1 MTTLTGQNIANT
13 YKQLLQVG
21 SNNAG
26 LTASV
31 QTIQDGSGTNSA
43 LQLSQ
48 SAVNI
53 NGTFQLN
60 GTTLTATASALNAV
74 PNITSYTGF
83 IAVSGTSINGRTL
96 VAGTGVSISNANGTE
111 GNPNISLNTTGVVS
125 GSYGPF
131 TKFDVNSV
139 GQIVSATAVSTSV
152 SVPTIRASEFIGGTF
167 KGTTAEFSSN
177 TSIGGTAIVEGAARF
192 KSTVSVSGAL
202 NGSTAAFTGT
212 VSAGNISGANATFSG
227 NISATEYY
235 GDGSN
240 LTGIVAASA
249 TYAASAGFA
258 ASATNASFA
267 LSATNANFAASAS
280 YAASTSYAAS
290 AGEASFAV
298 SASTAAFATSADSA
312 TFAVSAANAT
322 TAYNVSGGNATLDY
336 LFATSASIS
345 DFRATHIY
353 GTSVSIDYLNASD
366 ITAITISA
374 TDLKSSTLSFTSV
387 SVSSLRVYR
396 LAVETTLSATYGT
409 FTGNVSAVSFYGDGS
424 NLTDLPTAPTSVS
437 AYTVNQLSIVS
448 AATLAGVDLET
459 RINTVSVN
467 TSVNSAAITSI
478 NAVVDNLDFATSAE
492 LATVSAYATSIVQ
505 ALSAT
510 MATSIDNSNTNIT
523 TNANAITS
531 INIVVAN
538 VSALTSVNAAA
549 ITSINAVIEGNVSAD
564 SGTFNTL
571 TVVTSASIG
580 GTLNV
585 GGNVGIGTTAP
596 GGNLHVQGEAGNQ
609 VRLYLTDGDATGT
622 GNSLL
627 ISKSGTAS
635 FISDRQASSQLWFGT
650 ADTERMRIDSS
661 GNVAVGTTTADA
673 AVTVYKSADSLDGVS
688 IRQNSAGSSAG
699 ARLKFGNNSDTRDA
713 EIVLTGSGNSSYAGA
728 RTLNFVSNIGGFG
741 FYRSY
746 TTPVATM
753 VLDSSG
759 NVGIGTSS
767 PGTPLH
773 VEGAA
778 AANNLAIRVI
788 NTDTSGYST
797 IQLGGA
803 DAGIYRNG
811 SAQTGYG
818 GASSLNLITVGAHP
832 IAFSTGNTPRVIINS
847 SGRVGIGT
855 SSPAAAL
862 TVSDGTVSSLTP
874 FGGTEL
880 FLDSIGSNYLQFG
893 SGTSSSPAI
902 YFGDSADGDVGG
914 IIYAH
919 ASNAMSF
926 RTNAAE
932 RMRIDTSG
940 NVLIGTTTIPAGQKM
955 VVLGGG
961 VQFSGGTSAQEGLRI
976 QRDSGFARISGIN
989 NDNNTF
995 NAISFFT
1002 SGTAALHITTG
1013 NNVGIG
1019 TSSPSRKLEVLKS
1032 GVDDVNV
1039 AVIGGGSGAG
1049 GASVA
1054 IGASGTSSYI
1064 RGVNNGVS
1072 GYTPLNV
1079 GGSVTVLETNGSE
1092 KVRIDSSGN
1101 VGIGN
1106 AAPSYLLDLYKAAST
1121 VVRVRNS
1128 AATGG
1133 TPSTTHGEFVIE
1145 STDGNMGMQ
1154 FLGSTTADQRILFS
1168 DTAAASGQIVYNHT
1182 SNYMALF
1189 TNTAERMRIT
1199 SSGNVGIGT
1208 TSAPSAKLN
1217 IQNPLAAGASTN
1229 YALRINDSTTNTA
1242 GGTNLIGWSHNSND
1256 LTDINVRAALGVT
1269 IDGGGAGNLV
1279 FRTGGYSSQAER
1291 VRIDSSGNVG
1301 IGTASP
1307 ENPMTIQDIAGSTFN
1322 RDFSIRNG
1330 DATNYHRLT
1339 LGYNAGSLASGVPA
1353 NAQFLL
1359 AEKGGGYGTSGGL
1372 VLGNSD
1378 NAPVIFTTN
1387 ATERMRIDSSGNV
1400 GVGTSSPAKQFEI
1413 TKASRALIGTLTDGA
1428 TITPDFDANQN
1439 FTVTLGGNRTL
1450 ANPTN
1455 VDAGQTGSIF
1465 VVQDATG
1472 GRTLSFGA
1480 NWKFAGGTAPTLSTG
1495 ANAVDRIDYIVKSST
1510 EIHAVATLNLS

>member
-1 MTTLTGQNIANT
+1 MTLVLKDRVKEQTTTTGTGTVTLG
-13 YKQLLQVG
+13 G
-21 SNNAG
+21 
-26 LTASV
+26 
-31 QTIQDGSGTNSA
+31 
-43 LQLSQ
+43 
-48 SAVNI
+48 
-53 NGTFQLN
+53 
-60 GTTLTATASALNAV
+60 
-74 PNITSYTGF
+74 
-83 IAVSGTSINGRTL
+83 AVSGFESFSAVGNGNTTYYAIVHQTADEWEVGL
-96 VAGTGVSISNANGTE
+96 GTYTAAGTLLSRDTILESTNSDAA
-111 GNPNISLNTTGVVS
+111 
-125 GSYGPF
+125 
-131 TKFDVNSV
+131 VN
-139 GQIVSATAVSTSV
+139 
-152 SVPTIRASEFIGGTF
+152 F
-167 KGTTAEFSSN
+167 
-177 TSIGGTAIVEGAARF
+177 
-192 KSTVSVSGAL
+192 
-202 NGSTAAFTGT
+202 
-212 VSAGNISGANATFSG
+212 SAGTKDVFVTYPSDKAIYA
-227 NISATEYY
+227 
-235 GDGSN
+235 DGS
-240 LTGIVAASA
+240 
-249 TYAASAGFA
+249 
-258 ASATNASFA
+258 
-267 LSATNANFAASAS
+267 
-280 YAASTSYAAS
+280 
-290 AGEASFAV
+290 
-298 SASTAAFATSADSA
+298 
-312 TFAVSAANAT
+312 
-322 TAYNVSGGNATLDY
+322 
-336 LFATSASIS
+336 
-345 DFRATHIY
+345 
-353 GTSVSIDYLNASD
+353 
-366 ITAITISA
+366 
-374 TDLKSSTLSFTSV
+374 
-387 SVSSLRVYR
+387 
-396 LAVETTLSATYGT
+396 
-409 FTGNVSAVSFYGDGS
+409 
-424 NLTDLPTAPTSVS
+424 
-437 AYTVNQLSIVS
+437 
-448 AATLAGVDLET
+448 
-459 RINTVSVN
+459 
-467 TSVNSAAITSI
+467 
-478 NAVVDNLDFATSAE
+478 
-492 LATVSAYATSIVQ
+492 
-505 ALSAT
+505 
-510 MATSIDNSNTNIT
+510 
-523 TNANAITS
+523 
-531 INIVVAN
+531 
-538 VSALTSVNAAA
+538 
-549 ITSINAVIEGNVSAD
+549 
-564 SGTFNTL
+564 
-571 TVVTSASIG
+571 
-580 GTLNV
+580 
-585 GGNVGIGTTAP
+585 GNVGIGTSSPASELTVSDGTASGLTPFGGTELFLDSSGDNYLQFGSGTSSSPAIYFGDSADGDVGGIIYAHASNAMSFRTNGSERLRITDTGLVGIGTAAP
-596 GGNLHVQGEAGNQ
+596 GGNLHVQGAAGNQ

-622 GNSLL
+622 ANSLL

-661 GNVAVGTTTADA
+661 GNLLVGTTSATTDLAYSPKLKLSGNGPGLYFEETDTSQDYSITALGGKFYIRDATAVVPRLTIDSSGNVGIGTLAPSQKLTVEGTDARIYLTGANTDINMTGTADGQL
-673 AVTVYKSADSLDGVS
+673 SLDG
-688 IRQNSAGSSAG
+688 N
-699 ARLKFGNNSDTRDA
+699 
-713 EIVLTGSGNSSYAGA
+713 
-728 RTLNFVSNIGGFG
+728 GFG
-741 FYRSY
+741 FGIALNSSGANLY
-746 TTPVATM
+746 TNSASRALILGTDETERM
-753 VLDSSG
+753 RITGTG

-797 IQLGGA
+797 IQLGGT

-832 IAFSTGNTPRVIINS
+832 IAFSTGNTPRVI
-847 SGRVGIGT
+847 
-855 SSPAAAL
+855 
-862 TVSDGTVSSLTP
+862 
-874 FGGTEL
+874 
-880 FLDSIGSNYLQFG
+880 
-893 SGTSSSPAI
+893 
-902 YFGDSADGDVGG
+902 
-914 IIYAH
+914 
-919 ASNAMSF
+919 
-926 RTNAAE
+926 
-932 RMRIDTSG
+932 
-940 NVLIGTTTIPAGQKM
+940 
-955 VVLGGG
+955 
-961 VQFSGGTSAQEGLRI
+961 
-976 QRDSGFARISGIN
+976 
-989 NDNNTF
+989 
-995 NAISFFT
+995 
-1002 SGTAALHITTG
+1002 
-1013 NNVGIG
+1013 
-1019 TSSPSRKLEVLKS
+1019 
-1032 GVDDVNV
+1032 
-1039 AVIGGGSGAG
+1039 
-1049 GASVA
+1049 
-1054 IGASGTSSYI
+1054 
-1064 RGVNNGVS
+1064 
-1072 GYTPLNV
+1072 
-1079 GGSVTVLETNGSE
+1079 
-1092 KVRIDSSGN
+1092 IDSSGN

-1199 SSGNVGIGT
+1199 SAGNVGIGTSSPANPLHVVGEGTFTRGLELGINGVDATSYITQYRSTVETIIGPLTTRMLFGTVSNHDIAIQTNNAECMRITSAGNVGIGT

-1301 IGTASP
+1301 IGTAAP

-1510 EIHAVATLNLS
+1510 EIHAVASLNLS

>member
-1 MTTLTGQNIANT
+1 MTLVLKDRVKEQTTTTGTGTVTLG
-13 YKQLLQVG
+13 G
-21 SNNAG
+21 
-26 LTASV
+26 
-31 QTIQDGSGTNSA
+31 
-43 LQLSQ
+43 
-48 SAVNI
+48 
-53 NGTFQLN
+53 
-60 GTTLTATASALNAV
+60 
-74 PNITSYTGF
+74 
-83 IAVSGTSINGRTL
+83 AVSGFESFSAVGNGNTTYYAIVHQTADEWEVGL
-96 VAGTGVSISNANGTE
+96 GTYTAAGTLLSRDTILESTNSDAA
-111 GNPNISLNTTGVVS
+111 
-125 GSYGPF
+125 
-131 TKFDVNSV
+131 VN
-139 GQIVSATAVSTSV
+139 
-152 SVPTIRASEFIGGTF
+152 F
-167 KGTTAEFSSN
+167 
-177 TSIGGTAIVEGAARF
+177 
-192 KSTVSVSGAL
+192 
-202 NGSTAAFTGT
+202 
-212 VSAGNISGANATFSG
+212 SAGTKDVFVTYPSDKAIYA
-227 NISATEYY
+227 
-235 GDGSN
+235 DGS
-240 LTGIVAASA
+240 
-249 TYAASAGFA
+249 
-258 ASATNASFA
+258 
-267 LSATNANFAASAS
+267 
-280 YAASTSYAAS
+280 
-290 AGEASFAV
+290 
-298 SASTAAFATSADSA
+298 
-312 TFAVSAANAT
+312 
-322 TAYNVSGGNATLDY
+322 
-336 LFATSASIS
+336 
-345 DFRATHIY
+345 
-353 GTSVSIDYLNASD
+353 
-366 ITAITISA
+366 
-374 TDLKSSTLSFTSV
+374 
-387 SVSSLRVYR
+387 
-396 LAVETTLSATYGT
+396 
-409 FTGNVSAVSFYGDGS
+409 
-424 NLTDLPTAPTSVS
+424 
-437 AYTVNQLSIVS
+437 
-448 AATLAGVDLET
+448 
-459 RINTVSVN
+459 
-467 TSVNSAAITSI
+467 
-478 NAVVDNLDFATSAE
+478 
-492 LATVSAYATSIVQ
+492 
-505 ALSAT
+505 
-510 MATSIDNSNTNIT
+510 
-523 TNANAITS
+523 
-531 INIVVAN
+531 
-538 VSALTSVNAAA
+538 
-549 ITSINAVIEGNVSAD
+549 
-564 SGTFNTL
+564 
-571 TVVTSASIG
+571 
-580 GTLNV
+580 
-585 GGNVGIGTTAP
+585 GNVGIGTSSPASELTVSDGTASGLTPFGGTELFLDSSGDNYLQFGSGTSSSPAIYFGDSADGDVGGIIYAHASNAMSFRTNGSERLRITDTGLVGIGTAAP
-596 GGNLHVQGEAGNQ
+596 GGNLHVQGAAGNQ

-622 GNSLL
+622 ANSLL

-661 GNVAVGTTTADA
+661 GNLLVGTTSATTDLAYSPKLKLSGNGPGLYFEETDTSQDYSITALGGKFYIRDATAVVPRLTIDSSGNVGIGTLAPSQKLTVEGTDARIYLTGANTDINMTGTADGQL
-673 AVTVYKSADSLDGVS
+673 SLDG
-688 IRQNSAGSSAG
+688 N
-699 ARLKFGNNSDTRDA
+699 
-713 EIVLTGSGNSSYAGA
+713 
-728 RTLNFVSNIGGFG
+728 GFG
-741 FYRSY
+741 FGIALNSSGANLY
-746 TTPVATM
+746 TNSASRALILGTDETERM
-753 VLDSSG
+753 RITGTG

-797 IQLGGA
+797 IQLGGT

-832 IAFSTGNTPRVIINS
+832 IAFSTGNTPRVI
-847 SGRVGIGT
+847 
-855 SSPAAAL
+855 
-862 TVSDGTVSSLTP
+862 
-874 FGGTEL
+874 
-880 FLDSIGSNYLQFG
+880 
-893 SGTSSSPAI
+893 
-902 YFGDSADGDVGG
+902 
-914 IIYAH
+914 
-919 ASNAMSF
+919 
-926 RTNAAE
+926 
-932 RMRIDTSG
+932 
-940 NVLIGTTTIPAGQKM
+940 
-955 VVLGGG
+955 
-961 VQFSGGTSAQEGLRI
+961 
-976 QRDSGFARISGIN
+976 
-989 NDNNTF
+989 
-995 NAISFFT
+995 
-1002 SGTAALHITTG
+1002 
-1013 NNVGIG
+1013 
-1019 TSSPSRKLEVLKS
+1019 
-1032 GVDDVNV
+1032 
-1039 AVIGGGSGAG
+1039 
-1049 GASVA
+1049 
-1054 IGASGTSSYI
+1054 
-1064 RGVNNGVS
+1064 
-1072 GYTPLNV
+1072 
-1079 GGSVTVLETNGSE
+1079 
-1092 KVRIDSSGN
+1092 IDSSGN

-1199 SSGNVGIGT
+1199 SAGNVGIGTSSPANPLHVVGEGTFTRGLELGINGVDATSYITQYRSTVETIIGPLTTRMLFGTVSNHDIAIQTNNAECMRITSAGNVGIGT

-1510 EIHAVATLNLS
+1510 EIHAVASLNLS